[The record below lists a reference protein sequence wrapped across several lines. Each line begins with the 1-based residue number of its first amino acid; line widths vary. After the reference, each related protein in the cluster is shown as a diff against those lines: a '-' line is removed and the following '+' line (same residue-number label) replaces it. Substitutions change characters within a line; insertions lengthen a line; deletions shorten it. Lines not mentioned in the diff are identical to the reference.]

1 VSLDLARILED
12 WPYEPGQINV
22 RIISGDDAEPK
33 IQVRLDLGVL
43 QMNLDGRP
51 DGVEPHGYPSYL
63 EYYEQRIDTADGML
77 GFSDDLLDDDDEDE
91 DEVDDL
97 ATPDAGTETASPDAV
112 DPADPSAPPD
122 PESPP
127 DILTPEDCRLLRDE
141 AAQFYHRYVA
151 LLVLEDYEGVVRDT
165 TRNLRVVELCAEH
178 AATEEDRR
186 MLMQVRPYILMMRAR
201 ALASQALE
209 DHEPKA
215 ALLAIDDGLD
225 QLRTH
230 FSADGA
236 PEDFE
241 NSSEVQ
247 VLRSMREALMP
258 KLPVSQKAELRQ
270 RLREAIER
278 ENYELA
284 AILRDEL
291 RQIKD

>member
-1 VSLDLARILED
+1 MSLDLARILED

-77 GFSDDLLDDDDEDE
+77 GFSDDLLDDDE

-97 ATPDAGTETASPDAV
+97 ATPDAGTETASPDAA

-122 PESPP
+122 PDSPP

-230 FSADGA
+230 FSADGS